1 MPEEGRGTW
10 RFTFVAMPVSR
21 RQRLGVER
29 KLASASGTGSVQP
42 PPEGRPA
49 GIRPAFAGWKS
60 RLVARAL
67 AVANQPG
74 DRAKLLVRRCARQ
87 AFNRAVEVDDALTD
101 WGHDGSAAMLSACR
115 SCHCR
120 LAQRLINLFNQEPSP
135 AIGHSQV
142 SRRGRNRPLGA
153 NGFEQRDLA
162 RTDAVTVGKVETN
175 REVRICHGQGHTGMC
190 I

>member
-1 MPEEGRGTW
+1 MHPPITVRT
-10 RFTFVAMPVSR
+10 VN
-21 RQRLGVER
+21 RQD
-29 KLASASGTGSVQP
+29 
-42 PPEGRPA
+42 
-49 GIRPAFAGWKS
+49 FAAWKP
-60 RLVARAL
+60 RLVARAI

-101 WGHDGSAAMLSACR
+101 WGHDGSAAMLSAGR
-115 SCHCR
+115 GCHCR

-175 REVRICHGQGHTGMC
+175 REVRIGHGPGSPRNVHLKTPSASEQEGLPRPRRKSAVLRKADQT
-190 I
+190 